1 MLLACFFWGRD
12 GLQLRIFNI
21 FNAEL
26 DIFALLPNFDS
37 RTLLDWNSMEL
48 SVKGRFIGDIIEA
61 IATAVERLLR
71 DLAAKAVE
79 RFDKARFLCCT
90 LCCVL

>member
-1 MLLACFFWGRD
+1 
-12 GLQLRIFNI
+12 
-21 FNAEL
+21 
-26 DIFALLPNFDS
+26 
-37 RTLLDWNSMEL
+37 MEL

-90 LCCVL
+90 YRPVTFPGMPHIAGTGMRSASQLRKSPRSTIQ